1 MGGSLLIAL
10 SATIRVDAE
19 DILAKAPSES
29 SLGLGQPVRPA
40 LKAEQ
45 YIDIIDKTLG
55 PAMAS
60 LRQLASQGRYS
71 DLLLSLVL
79 SPFDDLRQAT
89 YFLPWV
95 RHSCV

>member
-1 MGGSLLIAL
+1 MGGSLFMAL

-19 DILAKAPSES
+19 DVPAKAPSES

>member
-1 MGGSLLIAL
+1 MGGTLLMAL
-10 SATIRVDAE
+10 SAIPVAAAE
-19 DILAKAPSES
+19 EIPTKAPSES

-89 YFLPWV
+89 YYLPWV
-95 RHSCV
+95 RYSCV